1 MELIK
6 LKIADLIELLTT
18 IDPDKI
24 VLGRYDYTDEF
35 FRDDLAIVDSLSFRP
50 LGTAVRYND
59 ELEQE
64 EVETLYQSSFTVDF
78 YGDNSFMY
86 ASQFQ
91 SKLSKS
97 QRSIEFQRDN
107 RFTCYAV
114 TDLRDLKNPKGEVT
128 YQRYQIE
135 FKVKFT
141 ETNVETDILDIQSV
155 QYQIEKED

>member
-18 IDPDKI
+18 IDPEKI
-24 VLGRYDYTDEF
+24 VLGRYDYTDEL

-50 LGTAVRYND
+50 LGTATRYND

-64 EVETLYQSSFTVDF
+64 EIETLYQSSFTVDF
-78 YGDNSFMY
+78 YGENSFTY

-91 SKLSKS
+91 SKLLKS
-97 QRSIEFQRDN
+97 QRSIEFQKNN
-107 RFTCYAV
+107 RFTCYAA
-114 TDLRDLKNPKGEVT
+114 TDLREPKNPKGEVT
-128 YQRYQIE
+128 YQRYQME